1 MTWTVLSP
9 PPLGLSLILDCLCM
23 NSGLSL
29 VYGMVLS
36 SLLCLLVITL
46 VSVSTLNT
54 SVYSYNKHLL
64 FLSVS
69 ALVCYS
75 VLTMTEY
82 AAELNQ
88 IADTEA
94 IRSGLA
100 NQGRLLGQH
109 QQTLAG
115 VTQAVSEL
123 ARQQTTQQQQ
133 LAELLA
139 HLRGVTEPSP
149 SPLAAPSMPDANSSV
164 PGFSVSKPEL
174 FDGDPEK
181 CSGFLLQCSVF
192 FSNSPP
198 TTDEAKI
205 GFIISRLSG
214 KALEWATAI
223 WEDLSGASYTDFL
236 ATFRSVF
243 DHSRYG
249 QSNGELLLALKQG
262 QKPVASYALE
272 FRTLAAG
279 SGWNNAALINVFR
292 CGLNPDVQREL
303 ACRDDSLTLDQL
315 ISLSIRLDQ
324 LLSRRPKTSPRTQH
338 TPVSLPRAPTP
349 EKAALPAPEPMDIQK
364 TRLTPEER
372 QRRIRLRLCLYCGEA
387 GHFKAECGLLTRP
400 VKAPALGQRVE
411 CSPRANVVRKHNT
424 ILRSKCFTL
433 PVNIMLPTGMLSVP
447 ALVDSGSEGNFISQD
462 LVKEHGVP
470 TRELLRPLAIHAVD
484 GKTVRSKPVTLQTLP
499 ITLQASALHFEEL
512 PLFVLPC
519 TEHPV
524 ILGMP
529 WLKTHDPTVSW
540 RDGDITVW
548 SAHCHEHCLALDS
561 LIIQSTS
568 VESPDVSDHIVVPA
582 EYSDFLEVF
591 SKDNATKLPPHRPYD
606 CAIDLVEGATLPKT
620 RVYPLTALTK
630 NATKILKWSPEAD
643 QAFQKLKAAFV
654 SAPILKH
661 PNPDLPFVV
670 EVDASNTGVG
680 AVLSQ
685 RSGSPPKLHPVAF
698 FSKKMSPAERN
709 YGIGDR
715 ELLAVKLALE
725 EWRHWLEGAAH
736 PFTVLTDHKNLEY
749 LRTAKRLNP
758 RQARWS
764 LFFSRFNFS
773 ISFRPGNRNTKAD
786 ALSRVFSSPDDTC
799 QASEPEHIL
808 PPTVKVAAIRWELD
822 DLIQQSL
829 VNTRPPEGCPP
840 HKTYVPE
847 QFRDQLIG
855 WAHAALTSGHP
866 GVTRTLQLISARY
879 WWETMRADVQTFV
892 VSCSVCAQCKTP
904 KTLPAGKLCPLPVPE
919 RPWSH
924 IAVDFVTD
932 LPESEGYTTILTV
945 VDRFSRGVKF
955 IPFPALPTA
964 LQTAQA
970 IYTHIF
976 RHYGVP
982 EDILSDRGPQF
993 TSRVWKSFF
1002 EHLGVHVSLTS
1013 GFHPTSNGQCER
1025 VNQELGKFLRLYCFK
1040 HASEWS
1046 QYLIWAEI
1054 AQNSLT
1060 NSTSGLT
1067 PFQCILGY
1075 QPPLAPWT
1083 ASSTE
1088 IPAVDDWMKRSEQV
1102 WEETHQQISEVL
1114 RKYKEQ
1120 SDRHRG
1126 TTPQYQP
1133 GDRVWLSTRD
1143 LRFEGACRKLLPKYI
1158 GPFKVLSQVNEV
1170 TYKIELPAQYRVHN
1184 SFHVSLLK
1192 PLVPGPLA
1200 EGVPDDVPP
1209 AAVEGEDSSTYA
1221 VREVL
1226 DSRRRG
1232 GVLQYLI
1239 DWEGYGPE
1247 ERCWV
1252 AAGDVLDPA
1261 LLAEFHARH
1270 PSKPAPRPRGRPKR
1284 SLSSLAPVRR
1294 GSQSRNPRLPVTLV
1308 SLLLDP
1314 VGVPSAHS
1322 LLWLRCVGVPSLATP
1337 ACPSPLR
1344 LRLVLP
1350 PVLPARRV
1358 DVVVVVPVPAP
1369 FRLPWGEVLS
1379 RLVLLAPLSLHTK
1392 L

>member
-1 MTWTVLSP
+1 
-9 PPLGLSLILDCLCM
+9 
-23 NSGLSL
+23 
-29 VYGMVLS
+29 
-36 SLLCLLVITL
+36 
-46 VSVSTLNT
+46 
-54 SVYSYNKHLL
+54 
-64 FLSVS
+64 
-69 ALVCYS
+69 
-75 VLTMTEY
+75 
-82 AAELNQ
+82 
-88 IADTEA
+88 
-94 IRSGLA
+94 
-100 NQGRLLGQH
+100 
-109 QQTLAG
+109 
-115 VTQAVSEL
+115 
-123 ARQQTTQQQQ
+123 
-133 LAELLA
+133 
-139 HLRGVTEPSP
+139 
-149 SPLAAPSMPDANSSV
+149 
-164 PGFSVSKPEL
+164 
-174 FDGDPEK
+174 
-181 CSGFLLQCSVF
+181 
-192 FSNSPP
+192 
-198 TTDEAKI
+198 
-205 GFIISRLSG
+205 
-214 KALEWATAI
+214 
-223 WEDLSGASYTDFL
+223 
-236 ATFRSVF
+236 
-243 DHSRYG
+243 
-249 QSNGELLLALKQG
+249 
-262 QKPVASYALE
+262 
-272 FRTLAAG
+272 
-279 SGWNNAALINVFR
+279 
-292 CGLNPDVQREL
+292 
-303 ACRDDSLTLDQL
+303 
-315 ISLSIRLDQ
+315 
-324 LLSRRPKTSPRTQH
+324 
-338 TPVSLPRAPTP
+338 
-349 EKAALPAPEPMDIQK
+349 MDIQK

-372 QRRIRLRLCLYCGEA
+372 QRRIQLRLCLYCGEA

-424 ILRSKCFTL
+424 ILRSKCFSL
-433 PVNIMLPTGMLSVP
+433 PVNIVLPTGMLSVL

-548 SAHCHEHCLALDS
+548 STHCHEHCLALDS
-561 LIIQSTS
+561 LVIQSTS
-568 VESPDVSDHIVVPA
+568 VESPEVSDPIVIPP

-591 SKDNATKLPPHRPYD
+591 SKENATKLPPHRSYD
-606 CAIDLVEGATLPKT
+606 CAIDLVEGATLPKA
-620 RVYPLTALTK
+620 RVYPLTLDEEKAMNDYVTEALAQGFIRPSKSPVGSGFFFVKKKDGGLRPCIDYRGLNAITKKFAYPLPLIPSALEQLRTASYFTKLDLRSAYNLIRIREGDEWKTAFTTTNGHYEYQVMSYGLANAPAVFQSFMNDVFRDMIGKYVTLFIDDILIYSPDLESHVKHVHSVLQKLLDNNLYAKAEKCEFHLQRVAFLGYVISSQGVLMDDSKVDAVTSWPVPQSIKDLQRFLGFANFYRRFIRNFSAIAAPLTALTK
-630 NATKILKWSPEAD
+630 NATKVLKWSPEAD
-643 QAFQKLKAAFV
+643 KAFQELKAAFV

-670 EVDASNTGVG
+670 EVDASNTGIG

-799 QASEPEHIL
+799 HASEPEPIL

-822 DLIQQSL
+822 DLIQKSQ
-829 VNTRPPEGCPP
+829 VNTRIPEGCPP
-840 HKTYVPE
+840 HKIYVPE

-1143 LRFEGACRKLLPKYI
+1143 LRFEGSCRKLLPKYI

-1270 PSKPAPRPRGRPKR
+1270 PSKPAPRP
-1284 SLSSLAPVRR
+1284 
-1294 GSQSRNPRLPVTLV
+1294 
-1308 SLLLDP
+1308 

-1322 LLWLRCVGVPSLATP
+1322 LLRLRYVGVPSLATP
-1337 ACPSPLR
+1337 ACPAPLR

-1379 RLVLLAPLSLHTK
+1379 RLVLLAPLSLPHPALTEV
-1392 L
+1392 LRLTTTLPRMHHPLTSRTHLIT